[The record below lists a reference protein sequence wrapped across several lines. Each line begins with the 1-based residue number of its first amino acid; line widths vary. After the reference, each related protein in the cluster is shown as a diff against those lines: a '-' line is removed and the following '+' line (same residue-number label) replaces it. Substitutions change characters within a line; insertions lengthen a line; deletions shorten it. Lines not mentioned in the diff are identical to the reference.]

1 MIKRLFLLTLF
12 FTSFVFSDDIGEK
25 KRYGYSYLAIGM
37 QHTYYTQDFHSTD
50 GNYKLKSTSY
60 SPYYTTATLTRVNQ
74 KFGFEI
80 YAASTLFASSTDEY
94 LSSETTQNQ
103 HKLDMT
109 LTDVAFTLHYKP
121 LNEYHRLTI
130 GGRYTYEVLTRYKI
144 SNPTIKI
151 NSINNTNSSIIE
163 NKIAAITLDIGYLY
177 MNKIETGTKGIN
189 YRVGAS
195 FGIPFFSA
203 TADTYT
209 DDSFQLNPTWGFKIT
224 ANGYLGYTLFSG
236 LELGGYL
243 DLLYQAK
250 FDDIQGNDP
259 NGKYIKSKDS
269 IKTLVNYG
277 ILATWSF

>member
-1 MIKRLFLLTLF
+1 MKLLLLFVLLTSFLF
-12 FTSFVFSDDIGEK
+12 ADETSEK

-37 QHTYYTQDFHSTD
+37 QHTYYIQEFTSDN
-50 GNYKLKSTSY
+50 GNYKLKSKSY

-94 LSSETTQNQ
+94 LSSASTQTQ
-103 HKLDMT
+103 HTLDMT

-121 LNEYHRLTI
+121 FNEYHRFTM
-130 GGRYTYEVLTRYKI
+130 GGRYTYEVLKRYHI
-144 SNPTIKI
+144 DSPNVQI
-151 NSINNTNSSIIE
+151 NSINNTTTSIIE
-163 NKIAAITLDIGYLY
+163 NKIAAITLDVGYMY

-189 YRVGAS
+189 YRLGAS

-203 TADTYT
+203 TADTYA
-209 DDSFQLNPTWGFKIT
+209 DDSFKLNPTWGSKVA
-224 ANGYLGYTLFSG
+224 ANGYIGYTVFNG
-236 LELGGYL
+236 LEVGAYL

-250 FDDIQGNDP
+250 FDDIQGTDP
-259 NGKYIKSKDS
+259 NGNYIKSKDS

-277 ILATWSF
+277 VLAAWSF